1 MKNIVQKLIV
11 IFLVVIFLVVIILSS
26 ANIAL
31 AVTQQDLDNQQDA
44 INNQKD
50 QQNANSQKQKEIEE
64 QKNKVE
70 KEKSQTMKEVESL
83 ATQIDSYENQ
93 IGQLEAQIED
103 ANNKIQEAENKL
115 KQAEEDY
122 SEQQDALEQRVVAM
136 YEAGEISYLDVLLS
150 SENLTDL
157 ISNYYLLSEITK
169 YDQELLAEIQKRKEE
184 IEQAKKDIESNKNEL
199 ATAKASK
206 ESVSS
211 QLKTAKTQ
219 KDTKVANLSATEKEL
234 QKEIEELQIANRKIA
249 NDVAIAEKKYKQ
261 QLEEL
266 KKQQEQ
272 QNNNGNNNNSGNSGG
287 SSGSGSGYFMK
298 PIKGGSTITAN
309 GYYPSGK
316 FHGAIDY
323 AVNSGTPVYAA
334 ADGVVYSTANLSSS
348 YGTYVVIRH
357 TNGLQSYY
365 AHGTYGSISVTP
377 GQIVKKGQQIMLSG
391 NTGNS
396 TGPHLHF
403 EVRKPPYNYSY
414 SATSYGQDS
423 RVNPANYF

>member
-11 IFLVVIFLVVIILSS
+11 IFLVVIILSS
-26 ANIAL
+26 TNIAL
-31 AVTQQDLDNQQDA
+31 AVTQQDLDNQQNA

-83 ATQIDSYENQ
+83 ATQIDSYESQ

-122 SEQQDALEQRVVAM
+122 LEQQDTLEQRVVAM
-136 YEAGEISYLDVLLS
+136 YEAGEVSYLDVLLS

-157 ISNYYLLSEITK
+157 ISNYYLLSEITQ
-169 YDQELLAEIQKRKEE
+169 YDQELLVEIQKRKEE
-184 IEQAKKDIESNKNEL
+184 IEQAKKDIENNKNEL
-199 ATAKASK
+199 TTAKASK
-206 ESVSS
+206 ESVTG
-211 QLKTAKTQ
+211 QLKTAKEQ
-219 KDTKVANLSATEKEL
+219 KDIKVANLSATEKEL

-249 NDVAIAEKKYKQ
+249 NDVALAEKKYNQ

-272 QNNNGNNNNSGNSGG
+272 EKNNNNNNENSSGNAGT
-287 SSGSGSGYFMK
+287 SGSGYFMQ
-298 PIKGGSTITAN
+298 PIKGGSTITAD

-377 GQIVKKGQQIMLSG
+377 GQIVKKGQKIMLSG

-396 TGPHLHF
+396 SGPHLHF
-403 EVRKPPYNYSY
+403 EVRKAPYNYNY
-414 SATSYGQDS
+414 SATAYGQDS
-423 RVNPANYF
+423 RVNPSNYF

>member
-1 MKNIVQKLIV
+1 MKNIVQKVTV
-11 IFLVVIFLVVIILSS
+11 IFLILIILSS
-26 ANIAL
+26 TNIAL
-31 AVTQQDLDNQQDA
+31 AVTQQELDKQQES

-50 QQNANSQKQKEIEE
+50 QQDENSQKQKEIEE

-70 KEKSQTMKEVESL
+70 KEKSQTMKEVETL

-93 IGQLEAQIED
+93 IGQLETRIED
-103 ANNKIQEAENKL
+103 ANNKIHEAENKL

-122 SEQQDALEQRVVAM
+122 LEQQDTLEQRVVAM
-136 YEAGEISYLDVLLS
+136 YEVGEVSYLDVLLS

-184 IEQAKKDIESNKNEL
+184 IKQAKKEIENNKNEL

-219 KDTKVANLSATEKEL
+219 KDIKVANLSATEKEL

-272 QNNNGNNNNSGNSGG
+272 QNNGNNNKPGSGG
-287 SSGSGSGYFMK
+287 GTSGTGSGYFMQ

-414 SATSYGQDS
+414 SATAYGQDS